1 MKAVGE
7 VLLGVLIGLG
17 LGGLMIWGLM
27 RLGDY
32 IVRTYP

>member
-1 MKAVGE
+1 MKVVGE
-7 VLLGVLIGLG
+7 VLLGALIGLV

-32 IVRTYP
+32 IVRVMP